1 MSEEIKKKRGRKPK
15 VILDTETEEINSAI
29 ITSVPLEEQE
39 TVKKNKRGRKPKFVY
54 STQDITQIQQ
64 TSLSDDE
71 NIIVR
76 LNINE
81 NLNNFDDS

>member
-15 VILDTETEEINSAI
+15 ALVDIKTEDSDPIIINS
-29 ITSVPLEEQE
+29 TPLEEQE
-39 TVKKNKRGRKPKFVY
+39 TLKKNKRGRKPKFVY

-71 NIIVR
+71 NVK
-76 LNINE
+76 LKVKWY
-81 NLNNFDDS
+81 